1 MSIYWIGLANVCTN
15 KTVVVRT
22 QFESNIRSSN
32 AQQLCYNVDRGEIL
46 NVPTLEQTIEEVD
59 GIVSYSISLSPA
71 VVPTKE
77 VRIKIQSKAYDYLNN
92 QLDMREGYR
101 CLTSTTVIIVTG
113 TNHDISQSVLVTPE
127 DNKVDGGTL
136 ETMAYK
142 CRVFHSIE
150 SLDKQ
155 YVSKCYSSL
164 IS

>member
-1 MSIYWIGLANVCTN
+1 
-15 KTVVVRT
+15 
-22 QFESNIRSSN
+22 
-32 AQQLCYNVDRGEIL
+32 
-46 NVPTLEQTIEEVD
+46 VPTLEQTIEEVD

-127 DNKVDGGTL
+127 DNKVDEGTL

-155 YVSKCYSSL
+155 YNQSRYYESTF
-164 IS
+164 